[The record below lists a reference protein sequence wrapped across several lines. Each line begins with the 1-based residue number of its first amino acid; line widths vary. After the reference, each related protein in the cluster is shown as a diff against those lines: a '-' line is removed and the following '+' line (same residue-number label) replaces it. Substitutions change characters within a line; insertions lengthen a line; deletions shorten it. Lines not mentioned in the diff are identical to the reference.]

1 VYNIYRNL
9 QKGGGG
15 TDCSTA
21 PAPAGVGILG
31 TQLPKR
37 SPSAVV
43 ESRVSS
49 PCQCFFIGIFVCSQS
64 GDQPL
69 EDVEN
74 VGDHPQEDLAK
85 SGYKPK
91 IK

>member
-1 VYNIYRNL
+1 MYNIYRNL

-15 TDCSTA
+15 TDGSTA
-21 PAPAGVGILG
+21 AAAAGVGVLG

-37 SPSAVV
+37 SASDVV

-49 PCQCFFIGIFVCSQS
+49 PCQCFFIGIVFCSQS

-74 VGDHPQEDLAK
+74 VGDHP
-85 SGYKPK
+85 
-91 IK
+91 

>member
-1 VYNIYRNL
+1 MYNIYRNL
-9 QKGGGG
+9 PEGGGG

-21 PAPAGVGILG
+21 AAAGVGILG

-49 PCQCFFIGIFVCSQS
+49 PCQCFLVGIFVCSQS
-64 GDQPL
+64 GDHL
-69 EDVEN
+69 VEDVEK
-74 VGDHPQEDLAK
+74 VGDHP
-85 SGYKPK
+85 
-91 IK
+91 